1 MYGRTVVRH
10 TYLPRVNPV
19 EPQKTS
25 ELKNLNRQQTKR
37 VTFRLLPEAHDRL
50 QKEAEAAG
58 VSVSSLVKVK
68 VFGESATV
76 MKSAPRRPAPDIE
89 ELRRIL
95 GHLGQIGNNTNQIA
109 RKLNGGGEWTDQRAL
124 GRIQTDLNIM
134 RQTILSTLGVSW
146 DK

>member
-1 MYGRTVVRH
+1 M
-10 TYLPRVNPV
+10 
-19 EPQKTS
+19 KDI
-25 ELKNLNRQQTKR
+25 NRQQTKR

-50 QKEAEAAG
+50 QKEAGAAG

-68 VFGESATV
+68 IFGESAAV
-76 MKSAPRRPAPDIE
+76 MKSAPRRPSADIE

-134 RQTILSTLGVSW
+134 RQTLLSTLGVSW
-146 DK
+146 GK